1 MLKSDVILLLN
12 NLQVEIQS
20 TKMKEKYRTLPKY
33 FTRDRILTF
42 PILIIMR
49 LNILNKSLSVELEKI
64 SNFFSQ
70 LTTFSTPSKQAFS
83 KATSHIKWEGF
94 KYLND
99 FFVKDYYS
107 KSGSLKFADK
117 YILTAAD
124 GSDIELP
131 NLPELKAHFGEYNNG
146 QMLGQCMAKC
156 VKLYDVLNH
165 VNISSVLSPYNA
177 KDTKGFSEKSL
188 FDIQI
193 AALPELIDLEE
204 KSLIVLGDKYYPC
217 FYYFYSL
224 PAQNI
229 NFAFRCAASFCL
241 EVKEFAQSNKLDAE
255 LSIDMK
261 ISRRKY
267 GKSVNRPMP
276 DGTVCQLAV
285 PDIIKVR
292 CVRIKRNDGKDMFI
306 LTSLNSKE
314 LSRQEVGEI
323 YDLRWGEETSFGLDK
338 NVLEVENFSAKTVN
352 GILQEFHA
360 KTLTANIAELL
371 VIDAQKKLD
380 EEQNIKD
387 NKNPLIINRRVS
399 YGLVKDEIVLLLN
412 GNEAA
417 DLWFARMSKKILRYR
432 SSVRKGR
439 FFPKERKY
447 KTKFSMNMRRST

>member
-1 MLKSDVILLLN
+1 MLKNDIIQLLS
-12 NLQVEIQS
+12 NLQAEIES
-20 TKMKEKYRTLPKY
+20 SSMKEKYRTLPKY
-33 FTRDRILTF
+33 FTRNRVLTF
-42 PILIIMR
+42 SILIIMR

-64 SNFFSQ
+64 SNLFSKIS
-70 LTTFSTPSKQAFS
+70 TFSTPSKQAFS

-107 KSGSLKFADK
+107 RSGSLKFADK
-117 YILTAAD
+117 YILVAAD

-131 NLPELKAHFGEYNNG
+131 NSPKLKAHFGEYNNG

-165 VNISSVLSPYNA
+165 INISSVLSPYNA

-193 AALPELIDLEE
+193 AALPELIDLQE
-204 KSLIVLGDKYYPC
+204 KNLIVIGDKYYPC
-217 FYYFYSL
+217 FHYFYSL
-224 PAQNI
+224 PMQHL
-229 NFAFRCAASFCL
+229 NFVFRCAASFCL

-261 ISRRKY
+261 ISHRKY

-276 DGTVCQLAV
+276 DGTVCQLDI

-292 CVRIKRNDGKDMFI
+292 CVRVKRKDGTDMFI
-306 LTSLNSKE
+306 LTNLPSKE

-338 NVLEVENFSAKTVN
+338 NVLEVENFSTKTVN

-371 VIDAQKKLD
+371 VMDAQNTLD
-380 EEQNIKD
+380 EEQSTKD
-387 NKNPLIINRRVS
+387 NKNSLIINRKIS

-412 GNEAA
+412 GNEPA
-417 DLWFARMSKKILRYR
+417 DLWFARMSRKILRYR
-432 SSVRKGR
+432 SPVRKGR
-439 FFPKERKY
+439 FFPKKRKY
-447 KTKFSMNMRRST
+447 KTKFSMNMRRTT